1 MKKNGGNFVTCIAG
15 WDYLFQTMQCGNVV
29 WVWKYKETAEGF
41 AHPFLEFIMYRL
53 ERSSGVTKN
62 RLTSVE
68 YDEIYSLEG
77 SESALQKPLV
87 SKVWVSL
94 PSCLSSRIIE
104 CIHLP
109 KTGTK
114 ILKSLQ
120 LIQQLGFHIGS
131 FVNVMQALFCLCSTE
146 GANIGSLRLFY
157 VCAGGWDFYPNKQT
171 LELVLVPNFF
181 ASGIATRECT

>member
-1 MKKNGGNFVTCIAG
+1 MPAVMKKKGGKFVTCIVG

-68 YDEIYSLEG
+68 YDAIYSLEG

-87 SKVWVSL
+87 SKRRPVCGLV
-94 PSCLSSRIIE
+94 CQAACQVASSNAYIFQ
-104 CIHLP
+104 
-109 KTGTK
+109 K
-114 ILKSLQ
+114 
-120 LIQQLGFHIGS
+120 
-131 FVNVMQALFCLCSTE
+131 
-146 GANIGSLRLFY
+146 
-157 VCAGGWDFYPNKQT
+157 
-171 LELVLVPNFF
+171 LEPRF
-181 ASGIATRECT
+181 